1 MPLTYISMNCV
12 IFQWSQVPWLAFVK
26 SGPVW
31 AIIIG
36 NFCTDWGLYTF
47 LTNIP
52 TFYKEVLNFDITS
65 VSFILID
72 MHLFLQGIIK
82 DCDGLD

>member
-1 MPLTYISMNCV
+1 M
-12 IFQWSQVPWLAFVK
+12 PWLEFVK

-31 AIIIG
+31 ALIIG

-65 VSFILID
+65 VSFILI
-72 MHLFLQGIIK
+72 FI
-82 DCDGLD
+82 